1 MHSHSMARTFT
12 PRKTG
17 EGGCLL
23 FLRVEDHHQAVES
36 MCLAAAIDMLF
47 RMAVLILVALFPHG
61 TKSVPFTDAD
71 CTSYQ
76 FRHRGQEILVRSR
89 VKDFTIG
96 CFLVNYEALIAA
108 MPRQKEKDGWATG
121 YPPRD
126 GAPVYSVAVGQR
138 RHALLQPKAE
148 TCKGVRARQ
157 SQHA

>member
-1 MHSHSMARTFT
+1 MHSHSVARTFT

-17 EGGCLL
+17 EGGWLL
-23 FLRVEDHHQAVES
+23 FLRGADHQQTAES

-47 RMAVLILVALFPHG
+47 CMAVLILVALFPRD

-76 FRHRGQEILVRSR
+76 FRHHRREILVRSR
-89 VKDFTIG
+89 VKDSTIG

-108 MPRQKEKDGWATG
+108 MQRQKEKDGWATG

-126 GAPVYSVAVGQR
+126 GAPVYSDAAGKR
-138 RHALLQPKAE
+138 RHALLQPKDR
-148 TCKGVRARQ
+148 TRKGVMKRQ